1 MLLDTR
7 VRKKVI
13 RNRQSAKKRFRLQ
26 KNLSNFLFPNFFLKM
41 IRGGL
46 GFLHP
51 VSERSHSHRQHTD
64 DPNADNPRA
73 DRQHTVFFSAGSGLS
88 L

>member
-41 IRGGL
+41 TSGGT

-51 VSERSHSHRQHTD
+51 VSKRSLSHRQHTD

-73 DRQHTVFFSAGSGLS
+73 DRQHTVVFFAGSGLS